1 MAGRVRRRNPRPRGT
16 TAVPRPGGRGRR
28 GVPRG
33 LDMTTRW
40 VWRLVL
46 LGGAAYLAVR
56 VLALLWLVVVPV
68 LTALLV
74 TALLRPVTKLLRR
87 WVPGAPA
94 ALATLLVAV
103 LAVGGLGYLVEL
115 RVIQQMEE
123 IVADVQSTVEGL
135 RSLLGPIGLRIDQVP
150 FTRIEQMLTEWAQ
163 SHSNDL
169 FGYLAT
175 GLGYV
180 AELVTFVVLT
190 LFVTFFLLKD
200 GGRIW
205 RFLTGLLPRTAARR
219 VDRAGHVAWGTL
231 TGYVH
236 GTVVIAVIHTI
247 VIGGVAFLLGVPL
260 VVPIAVIVFLGSFVP
275 IVGALVGGGIGV
287 LVTLGTR
294 GWVAALILLAVLV
307 VEDQLE
313 SHLLQPLIV
322 GRYVRLHPLAIGL
335 ALAVGTVLFGVVGAI
350 VSVPVAAIVYRA
362 GPALLDR
369 PGSVGDTPRPA
380 RERPGVPHPHAG
392 A

>member
-1 MAGRVRRRNPRPRGT
+1 
-16 TAVPRPGGRGRR
+16 
-28 GVPRG
+28 
-33 LDMTTRW
+33 MTTRW

-46 LGGAAYLAVR
+46 LGGAAYLAVQ

-74 TALLRPVTKLLRR
+74 TALLRPVTELLRR

-94 ALATLLVAV
+94 ALATLLVVV

-115 RVIQQMEE
+115 RVIQQMDE

-135 RSLLGPIGLRIDQVP
+135 RSLLGRTGLSIDQVP
-150 FTRIEQMLTEWAQ
+150 FTRIEQTLTEWAQ

-205 RFLTGLLPRTAARR
+205 RFLTGLLPRTAAQR
-219 VDRAGHVAWGTL
+219 VDRAGRVAWETL

-236 GTVVIAVIHTI
+236 GTVVIAVIHTHRDRRRRLSPRGAA
-247 VIGGVAFLLGVPL
+247 GGADRRHRVPGQL
-260 VVPIAVIVFLGSFVP
+260 RADRRRARRLAASACWSPSAR
-275 IVGALVGGGIGV
+275 GA
-287 LVTLGTR
+287 
-294 GWVAALILLAVLV
+294 GW
-307 VEDQLE
+307 
-313 SHLLQPLIV
+313 
-322 GRYVRLHPLAIGL
+322 
-335 ALAVGTVLFGVVGAI
+335 
-350 VSVPVAAIVYRA
+350 
-362 GPALLDR
+362 
-369 PGSVGDTPRPA
+369 PR
-380 RERPGVPHPHAG
+380 
-392 A
+392 

>member
-1 MAGRVRRRNPRPRGT
+1 M
-16 TAVPRPGGRGRR
+16 
-28 GVPRG
+28 PRG
-33 LDMTTRW
+33 LDVTARW

-46 LGGAAYLAVR
+46 LGGAAYLAVQ

-68 LTALLV
+68 LAAVLV
-74 TALLRPVTKLLRR
+74 TALLRPVTGLLRR

-115 RVIQQMEE
+115 RVIQQMDE

-135 RSLLGPIGLRIDQVP
+135 RSLLGPTGLRIDQVP
-150 FTRIEQMLTEWAQ
+150 FTRIEQALTEWAR

-180 AELVTFVVLT
+180 AELLTFVVLT
-190 LFVTFFLLKD
+190 LFVTFFLLED
-200 GGRIW
+200 GERIW

-219 VDRAGHVAWGTL
+219 VDRAGHIAWATL

-275 IVGALVGGGIGV
+275 IAGALVAGGIGV
-287 LVTLGTR
+287 LITLGTR

-369 PGSVGDTPRPA
+369 PNGVGDVPRPA
-380 RERPGVPHPHAG
+380 LMARRPSTTTGG
-392 A
+392 CG